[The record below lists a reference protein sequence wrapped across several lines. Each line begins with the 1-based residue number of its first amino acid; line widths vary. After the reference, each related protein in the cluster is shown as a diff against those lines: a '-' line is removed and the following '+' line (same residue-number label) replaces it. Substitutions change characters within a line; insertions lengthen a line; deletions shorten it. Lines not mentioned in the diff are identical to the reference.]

1 MSSGNDKDEYT
12 PIEELAARTLTYRE
26 ARQVLAKTTLEDY
39 LYVFLVIVLALT
51 DLMIFHI
58 PPQLIAQYIMKLPVV
73 LPKFV
78 VEAGPAMTYLFVFW
92 TLGAYVIYFILR
104 DKVIPPLF
112 YLLDGIITGISS
124 LIAFFYT
131 GVPTL
136 LVFTGMSL
144 FELAMLHA
152 SYFSARERLRDAI
165 YDAYIYGVRTPF
177 TEDELK
183 IIGFTDEELEEL
195 LGKREKTEE
204 SERENVVYEEGEEG

>member
-1 MSSGNDKDEYT
+1 MSSDDEYA
-12 PIEELAARTLTYRE
+12 PLEELAARTLTYRE
-26 ARQVLAKTTLEDY
+26 ARQALAKTTLEDY
-39 LYVFLVIVLALT
+39 LYVFMVIVLALT

-58 PPQLIAQYIMKLPVV
+58 PPQLIAQYILKIPVI
-73 LPKFV
+73 LPKVV

-104 DKVIPPLF
+104 DKVLPPLF

-136 LVFTGMSL
+136 LVFTGMAL
-144 FELAMLHA
+144 FELATLHA
-152 SYFSARERLRDAI
+152 SYFSARDRLKDAI

-177 TEDELK
+177 TEDELRL
-183 IIGFTDEELEEL
+183 IGFTDEELEEL
-195 LGKREKTEE
+195 LGRRERTESKKE
-204 SERENVVYEEGEEG
+204 EVVYEEGEEG